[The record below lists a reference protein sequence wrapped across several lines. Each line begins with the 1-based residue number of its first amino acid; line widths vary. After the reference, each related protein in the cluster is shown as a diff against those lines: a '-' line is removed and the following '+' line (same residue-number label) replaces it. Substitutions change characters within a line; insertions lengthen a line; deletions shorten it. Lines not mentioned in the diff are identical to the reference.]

1 LIIEILQLVAV
12 KKSILKFFDKNGVV
26 RAVDKNQ
33 FCLVKVLPLVAQRTA
48 IKKPTHYESE
58 IINSVNELET
68 GIPANEICLRLN
80 ISRPTLYQWKR
91 KYFNPILKMG

>member
-1 LIIEILQLVAV
+1 LNRLCLDGYSQLE
-12 KKSILKFFDKNGVV
+12 
-26 RAVDKNQ
+26 KNQ
-33 FCLVKVLPLVAQRTA
+33 FSQRQNATFSSPKTA
-48 IKKPTHYESE
+48 IRKLTHTESK
-58 IINSVNELET
+58 IINSVKELEA